1 MDQEEV
7 EIWANDLGLIFLFPK
22 ILPTYYVSPFK
33 SKFWICFALFIFF
46 FIFEKCVHN
55 THTIHVRRIC
65 DAKRLNL

>member
-7 EIWANDLGLIFLFPK
+7 EIWANDPGFIFLFPK
-22 ILPTYYVSPFK
+22 ILPTYYHHLNQSFGYVLPY
-33 SKFWICFALFIFF
+33 LYLF